1 MDLKVILDATHEHIE
16 KLTIKHVNQRRLCDN
31 LCISV
36 RQDNLRGI
44 APQKDGKVPL
54 TRREHVNH
62 VIEGHGAISSRLKIS
77 RVT

>member
-1 MDLKVILDATHEHIE
+1 MDLKVISNATPELME

-36 RQDNLRGI
+36 RRENPRQSALIGTRN
-44 APQKDGKVPL
+44 VPL

-62 VIEGHGAISSRLKIS
+62 VIEGH
-77 RVT
+77 